1 MAPRKK
7 IASNIEFINK
17 NENEDILNSEEDVN
31 LALRFAQALG
41 INIYP
46 SAFTPQLVNA
56 RMRDVGLM
64 TTGGVTPER
73 VTKALENPKDS
84 EKELL
89 GLSENFEYTST
100 PYKRLL
106 NYMADI
112 LSWDFTYTCKNIKDI
127 SEYGSSEYKKDLS
140 VVKDFFL
147 KFDHKKEFQL
157 ILKQLYRQEAYFSV
171 LRDEGDLWVMQELD
185 PTYCLITGRW
195 DYGFLFSFNYT
206 YFQQGGI
213 DMDMFPSIFKETYSK
228 IFTRSSGNSYDPS
241 INIDYRG
248 DSTWAQWGDCSPKDG
263 FWSFKLQP
271 QQTTR
276 IPYFSGLFPDLAN
289 QNVIRNLQKSSY
301 MSAAIKLLSGQ
312 IPMISKET
320 SAKVKDAFAISP
332 ENLKPFLQLL
342 RSAINESVNVI
353 TAPLNDIKGIEY
365 SINTDISSSWNK
377 DTLGKAGVNSAL
389 LYGSEQKMNQVETLL
404 SVDTD
409 SFISE
414 EIYPWFNKFLEYQIN
429 KRTKKYKFKI
439 DLEGTNFYTDKTR
452 RREAQSSL
460 MGVGIVLPQKIA
472 AAHQMNPFTFQSQL
486 DEARVN
492 GWVDKLTPIV
502 PAAQQAAGA
511 QAGRPSKA
519 EEDLSE
525 SGADTRAAGSNISK
539 VKANK

>member
-1 MAPRKK
+1 LAPRKK
-7 IASNIEFINK
+7 IIEPDDKEI
-17 NENEDILNSEEDVN
+17 INSEEDVM
-31 LALRFAQALG
+31 LALRFAEALG
-41 INIYP
+41 LNIYP
-46 SAFTPQLVNA
+46 SAFNPQLVNA
-56 RMRDVGLM
+56 RMRDIGLL
-64 TTGGVTPER
+64 TTGGVTPEK
-73 VTKALENPKDS
+73 VTKALDNPKSS
-84 EKELL
+84 ERELL
-89 GLSENFEYTST
+89 AISESFEYTST

-127 SEYGSSEYKKDLS
+127 SEYKSTEYKKDLN

-147 KFDHKKEFQL
+147 KFDHKKEFQT

-171 LRDEGDLWVMQELD
+171 LRDEGELYVMQELD

-195 DYGFLFSFNYT
+195 DYGFLFSFNYI

-213 DMDMFPSIFKETYSK
+213 DINMFPPVFKETYQK
-228 IFTRSSGNSYDPS
+228 IFTNNNANSYNPSASIDDRGNSLWVQY
-241 INIDYRG
+241 
-248 DSTWAQWGDCSPKDG
+248 ADCSPKSG
-263 FWSFKLQP
+263 FWAFKLQN
-271 QQTTR
+271 QQATR
-276 IPYFSGLFPDLAN
+276 IPYFSGLFPDFAN
-289 QNVIRNLQKSSY
+289 QNTIRNLQKSSY

-377 DTLGKAGVNSAL
+377 DTIGKAGVNSAL
-389 LYGSEQKMNQVETLL
+389 LYGSEQKMNQMETLL
-404 SVDTD
+404 SVDVD
-409 SFISE
+409 SFVSE
-414 EIYPWFNKFLEYQIN
+414 EVYPWFNKFLEYQIN
-429 KRTKKYKFKI
+429 DRTKKYKFKI
-439 DLEGTNFYTDKTR
+439 DLEGTSFHTDIQR

-472 AAHQMNPFTFQSQL
+472 AAHQMNPFSFQAQL
-486 DEARVN
+486 DEARAN
-492 GWVDKLTPIV
+492 GWVDNLTPIV

-511 QAGRPSKA
+511 QAGRPSKSQ
-519 EEDLSE
+519 DKLSE
-525 SGADTRAAGSNISK
+525 SGEETQSAGSNLSK
-539 VKANK
+539 VKKNK